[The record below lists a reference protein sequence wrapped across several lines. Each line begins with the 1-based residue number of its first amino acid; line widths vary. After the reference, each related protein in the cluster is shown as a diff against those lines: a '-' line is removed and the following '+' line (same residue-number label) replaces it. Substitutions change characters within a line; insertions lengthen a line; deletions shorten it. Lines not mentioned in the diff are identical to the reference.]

1 MKTRLKKNSRQA
13 GASFAASYHRK
24 SAATAEFEDRRGSSE
39 VLNSVMQG
47 VDNSAMMTLQ
57 RRQQEPS
64 FGHPVQREAKDE
76 EDLLQGKFATVQRQG
91 ALEDEELLQGKFSKP
106 VQRQGLEEE
115 ELLQGKFSPALQR
128 QSLDEEEPMQG
139 RFAEPVARDQEASTA
154 ANRTGMPDNLKHG
167 IESLSGMDMS
177 DVRVHYNSSKPA
189 QLGAHAYAQGEDIH
203 LGAGQEKHLPHEAW
217 HVVQQQQGRVQPT
230 TRIAGEQVNDDSNL
244 EREADVM
251 GARALRAKNNPG

>member
-1 MKTRLKKNSRQA
+1 
-13 GASFAASYHRK
+13 
-24 SAATAEFEDRRGSSE
+24 
-39 VLNSVMQG
+39 
-47 VDNSAMMTLQ
+47 MTLQ
-57 RRQQEPS
+57 RRYLEDS
-64 FGHPVQREAKDE
+64 SDVTVQRVE
-76 EDLLQGKFATVQRQG
+76 EEEELLQGRFDVAQRAALEEEEPLQGKFDGLQRQ
-91 ALEDEELLQGKFSKP
+91 AEDEELLQGRFSAP
-106 VQRQGLEEE
+106 
-115 ELLQGKFSPALQR
+115 LQR
-128 QSLDEEEPMQG
+128 E
-139 RFAEPVARDQEASTA
+139 QEDGATP
-154 ANRTGMPDNLKHG
+154 NRTGMPDRLKDG

-177 DVRVHYNSSKPA
+177 AVRVHYNSSKPA